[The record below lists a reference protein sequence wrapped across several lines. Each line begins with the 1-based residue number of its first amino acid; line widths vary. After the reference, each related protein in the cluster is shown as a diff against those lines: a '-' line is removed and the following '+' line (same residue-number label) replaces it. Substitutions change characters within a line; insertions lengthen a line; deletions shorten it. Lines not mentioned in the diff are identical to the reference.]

1 MAVLKLTESKVQSLA
16 DEFTAKVMTETYG
29 ERYTKLDNL
38 ENDQELSDVWDE
50 LNGGFYTAMRNMIY

>member
-1 MAVLKLTESKVQSLA
+1 MAVLKLKESKVQSLA

-38 ENDQELSDVWDE
+38 EDDQEFLFRFVMFICHCIILS
-50 LNGGFYTAMRNMIY
+50 